1 MDKVVEEIGQI
12 LSNKNLTLC
21 TAESFTSGKIA
32 AAITSAPGASEYFK
46 GGVVAYAEEIKQ
58 NILGVD
64 SKTLEEKGAVHVN
77 TVIEMAKGA
86 ADLMNADYALATT
99 GLSGPGGGTVETPV
113 GTVYLAIYGPG
124 FLNSYSDVIDGSR
137 EEVVEKAT
145 ALILNRFRNILTNW
159 TE

>member
-1 MDKVVEEIGQI
+1 MDKAVEEIGQI
-12 LSNKNLTLC
+12 LSRKNLTLC

-32 AAITSAPGASEYFK
+32 VAITSAPGASEYFK

-58 NILGVD
+58 NILGVEP
-64 SKTLEEKGAVHVN
+64 KTLDEKGSVHVN

-86 ADLMNADYALATT
+86 ADLLNADYALATT
-99 GLSGPGGGTVETPV
+99 GLAGPGGGTAEIPV

-124 FLNSYSDVIDGSR
+124 FLNSYSDVIEGSR

-145 ALILNRFRNILTNW
+145 ALLLNRFRNILTNW

>member
-1 MDKVVEEIGQI
+1 MNKAVEEIGQI
-12 LSNKNLTLC
+12 LSRKNFTLC
-21 TAESFTSGKIA
+21 TAESFTSGNIA
-32 AAITSAPGASEYFK
+32 VAITSVPGASEYFK
-46 GGVVAYAEEIKQ
+46 GGIVAYAEEIKQ

-64 SKTLEEKGAVHVN
+64 SKTLEEKGAVHVK

-99 GLSGPGGGTVETPV
+99 GLAGPGGGTDETPV

-124 FLNSYSDVIDGSR
+124 FLNSYSDVIEGSR